1 MIILV
6 GASASGKTEIA
17 KNLAKVYKI
26 TKVITHT
33 TRKIRINEIQDQDY
47 HFVSKEKFLELKQN
61 NYFVETTFYNGNYYG
76 TSKKEISDEKC
87 LIVDPNGLR
96 SFELLND
103 PRIVTFCLVTSKEI
117 RKKRMESRGD
127 KEEDIIK
134 RLSNDDIF
142 FSKEAIGNVDYIIDS
157 ENASIDELT
166 TTVYEKYKKHL
177 ANLK

>member
-6 GASASGKTEIA
+6 GASASGKTEVA

-33 TRKIRINEIQDQDY
+33 TRKMRINEIQDKDY
-47 HFVSKEKFLELKQN
+47 HFVTKEEFLKLKQE

-103 PRIVTFCLVTSKEI
+103 PRIVTFCLITSKEI
-117 RKKRMESRGD
+117 RKKRMENRGD

-142 FSKEAIGNVDYIIDS
+142 FSKEAIGEVDYLIDS
-157 ENASIDELT
+157 ENISIDELT
-166 TTVYEKYKKHL
+166 TLIFEKYKNHL
-177 ANLK
+177 EKLK

>member
-6 GASASGKTEIA
+6 GASASGKTEVA

-33 TRKIRINEIQDQDY
+33 TRKMRNNEVQDKDY
-47 HFVSKEKFLELKQN
+47 HFVTKEEFLKLKQE

-103 PRIVTFCLVTSKEI
+103 PRIVTFCLITSKEI
-117 RKKRMESRGD
+117 RKKRMENRGD
-127 KEEDIIK
+127 KKEDIIK
-134 RLSNDDIF
+134 RLSNDGIF
-142 FSKEAIGNVDYIIDS
+142 FSKEAIGDVDYLIDS
-157 ENASIDELT
+157 ENISIDELT
-166 TTVYEKYKKHL
+166 TLIFEKYKNHL
-177 ANLK
+177 EKLK